1 MKLCCLFSSGS
12 KSIAAEPSSG
22 RPSLGVAPAV
32 KSIASAAC
40 VLPVPPW
47 PTIAIVL
54 SRPIS
59 STAMEFTSLSLP
71 ARDQRRFQSAAPRS
85 MQLFCVDHISLLVRS
100 LHTHLTR
107 DDSLDAVSDV

>member
-1 MKLCCLFSSGS
+1 MWCLVSSGS
-12 KSIAAEPSSG
+12 KSIAADPSSG
-22 RPSLGVAPAV
+22 RPSRGAAPAV

-59 STAMEFTSLSLP
+59 STAMEITSQL
-71 ARDQRRFQSAAPRS
+71 ARRDQRRIQSAAPRS
-85 MQLFCVDHISLLVRS
+85 MQLYCVDHILLLVRS
-100 LHTHLTR
+100 LHAHLTR
-107 DDSLDAVSDV
+107 DDPLDAVSDV